1 MTKLD
6 SAAKDRIIAI
16 IEDYVKVPEHMRDH
30 LCETLYKAYVEARE
44 ELERDTPYTSNGKN
58 RRENNA

>member
-44 ELERDTPYTSNGKN
+44 ELERDTPYTSNDKN

>member
-44 ELERDTPYTSNGKN
+44 ELERGTPYTSNDKN
-58 RRENNA
+58 RIEVTE